1 MVKQDYTVKITK
13 DNVIEEL
20 SKDDVIVHSYVFFSK
35 SKKKWKLKKPVTV
48 ELSTGQVITIPEG
61 YLWDLA
67 SVPKWLWGIVRPYND
82 GLFGTLIHDYLY
94 VYKIG
99 TVQQANNEY
108 LFWNN
113 ITNKNKVDNYIR
125 YIFVTLF
132 GWLVW
137 YDVFKI
143 K

>member
-1 MVKQDYTVKITK
+1 MEKQDYIPKITK

-20 SKDDVIVHSYVFFSK
+20 SKDDIIVNSYVFFTK
-35 SKKKWKLKKPVTV
+35 SKKKWKLKKSITV
-48 ELSTGQVITIPEG
+48 ELSDGTIITIPEG
-61 YLWDLA
+61 YTWDLA
-67 SVPKWLWGIVRPYND
+67 SVPKWLWGLVRPYND
-82 GLFGTLIHDYLY
+82 GLLGTLIHDYMY

-99 TVQQANNEY
+99 SVQKANKEY

-113 ITNKNKVDNYIR
+113 ITNKNKFDNYIR

-137 YDVFKI
+137 YDIFKI

>member
-1 MVKQDYTVKITK
+1 MVNQDLTVKITK
-13 DNVIEEL
+13 DNVLEEL
-20 SKDDVIVHSYVFFSK
+20 SKEDVIVNSYIFFTK
-35 SKKKWKLKKPVTV
+35 SKKKWKLKKSITV
-48 ELSTGQVITIPEG
+48 ELSDGTVITIPEG
-61 YLWDLA
+61 YIWDLA

-82 GLFGTLIHDYLY
+82 GLFGTLIHDYMY
-94 VYKIG
+94 VMKIG
-99 TVQQANNEY
+99 TVQQANKEY

-113 ITNKNKVDNYIR
+113 LTNKNKIDNYIR